1 MSETHISYKTAKALK
16 EFLGESAPK
25 PIKDYLGAIHLYDPE
40 CESDGILQGV
50 SVGDDDYP
58 AYQLHDLLSKPFCEA
73 MAKKMGTEHW
83 VKVHNAPLIM
93 DGRGCFEYLSVAYYS
108 GNMPAVEA
116 ELMRMMEAKLKS

>member
-1 MSETHISYKTAKALK
+1 MSDQTYTCYAVSKALK

-58 AYQLHDLLSKPFCEA
+58 AYQLHDLLAKPFCEA
-73 MAKKMGTEHW
+73 MGKKDWDVRFYGAAILGVEIRT
-83 VKVHNAPLIM
+83 K
-93 DGRGCFEYLSVAYYS
+93 LSEKYYS
-108 GNMPAVEA
+108 GGLPAVEK
-116 ELMRMMEAKLKS
+116 ELMRMMGKEA

>member
-73 MAKKMGTEHW
+73 MAKNLKKPLGMYCETDGAGNISKNLHFMYYW
-83 VKVHNAPLIM
+83 HNGL
-93 DGRGCFEYLSVAYYS
+93 
-108 GNMPAVEA
+108 PAVEK
-116 ELMRMMEAKLKS
+116 ELMRMMGKEA